1 MCFKILTLDDLSGCM
16 YIRRFFGIS
25 WNQWG
30 EHRRMKWRWTQLVSK
45 MIKNGSHICRVLVF
59 GPVGYTL
66 PRCCFQE
73 VKIEHSFKRFQT
85 AGKSTCSNLWSHAI
99 TSNGPLYQ
107 CPGAAPSEHA
117 GSPVMAG
124 MAGVNLNHQNY
135 NTFFTRVAGTKI
147 YRNRASKQRRFPVSR
162 LRPGTS
168 VSRIW
173 GGKNAFLRKWP

>member
-1 MCFKILTLDDLSGCM
+1 MTLAAVCSFEEFLASPEINEVNIGEWSEGGLNL
-16 YIRRFFGIS
+16 YRF
-25 WNQWG
+25 G
-30 EHRRMKWRWTQLVSK
+30 EKFFAHLLV
-45 MIKNGSHICRVLVF
+45 VLVF

-73 VKIEHSFKRFQT
+73 VKIEHTCFKRLAKVHVQIFDLIPLHPTVHCTSVLEQLLQ
-85 AGKSTCSNLWSHAI
+85 SMLEVLW
-99 TSNGPLYQ
+99 L
-107 CPGAAPSEHA
+107 
-117 GSPVMAG
+117 AG
-124 MAGVNLNHQNY
+124 MAGVNLKHQNC

-147 YRNRASKQRRFPVSR
+147 YRWRASKQRRFPVSR